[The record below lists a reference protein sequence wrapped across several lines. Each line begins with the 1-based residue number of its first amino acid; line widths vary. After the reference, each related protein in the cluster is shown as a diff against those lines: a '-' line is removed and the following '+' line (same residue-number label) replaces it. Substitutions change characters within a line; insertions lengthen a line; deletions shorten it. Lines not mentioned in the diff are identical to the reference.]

1 MCDDERVSS
10 DQDIPSD
17 GTTPSRIG
25 SFSAGAAIVLLLWA
39 IALAVWSRLDA
50 MFGWLGD
57 PPDSSKVEQHPW
69 NSAGLLS
76 VSAAVIAAL
85 ILLALLR
92 TRRTRRSG
100 QPHRWAT
107 VGVLAVVAL
116 VFFAAFSTG
125 VLGYCREVLSE
136 GPITTALPAAM
147 GAWVLA
153 CAGAV
158 ATVFA
163 GFALPW
169 WTRRVTPML
178 AVGVVVAVVA
188 SSAVTVAAG
197 FAGDDG
203 RFIDATTADQV
214 DVPAYPTALGQHK
227 FTVKLPGARPAFNE
241 RDYEIWPAGP
251 GFVVGYA
258 GAVTA
263 YGADGTERWHYRRT
277 GPAESAMSARVYDE
291 GATVVVADFGAA
303 PSPSRG
309 PNYVLVGL
317 DATTGQRLWTRR
329 DSRLTSAFLGKSGL
343 YDPDPFLIDRTDET
357 WTRFDARTGEP
368 MWSVAN
374 PRGECQEQSAA
385 DTGNRLTSL
394 LWCEYDQD
402 GHRMVDHRILAADPQ
417 NGEKAWEYTYLSQI
431 RLDDESWRGFSVYP
445 FPTGSDGL
453 YLRIDANDPRRASD
467 YYVDPGKELI
477 VPLPVD
483 VDALT
488 TPAPADGFLARH
500 HYNGHRWD
508 VLSVYGN
515 DGKPRC
521 TTTTPVYPSGMLLP
535 NRRQSDVG
543 YVALRDGF
551 VLSDFSRDLSH
562 DPNGPSFLRMFS
574 NTTCQ
579 PVAEAPFDA
588 SLGLV
593 AAPGVLLAL
602 RQDVPD
608 METVVIDGYV

>member
-1 MCDDERVSS
+1 MSS
-10 DQDIPSD
+10 DQNIPSD

-25 SFSAGAAIVLLLWA
+25 SFSAGAAVVWFVSA
-39 IALAVWSRLDA
+39 IALAIWSRLDA
-50 MFGWLGD
+50 KFGVVGD
-57 PPDSSKVEQHPW
+57 PPRPPKVDQHPW
-69 NSAGLLS
+69 NSAAFLS
-76 VSAAVIAAL
+76 VSAAVVAAL
-85 ILLALLR
+85 LLLALLR
-92 TRRTRRSG
+92 TRRARRSG

-116 VFFAAFSTG
+116 VFLAAFSTG
-125 VLGYCREVLSE
+125 ALGYFRDVMRE
-136 GPITTALPAAM
+136 GPITASLPAAV
-147 GAWVLA
+147 GAWALTI
-153 CAGAV
+153 AGAV
-158 ATVFA
+158 AAVFA
-163 GFALPW
+163 AFGLPW
-169 WTRRVTPML
+169 WTRRVAPML
-178 AVGVVVAVVA
+178 GAGVVVAVVL
-188 SSAVTVAAG
+188 STGVTIAVG
-197 FAGDDG
+197 RAGDDR
-203 RFIDATTADQV
+203 RFISATTADQV
-214 DVPAYPTALGQHK
+214 GVPPYPTALGQPR
-227 FTVKLPGARPAFNE
+227 FTVKLPGAIPAYNRPS
-241 RDYEIWPAGP
+241 YEIWPAGA
-251 GFVVGYA
+251 GFIVSFA
-258 GAVTA
+258 DQVTA
-263 YGADGTERWHYRRT
+263 YGADGNERWHYRRT
-277 GPAESAMSARVYDE
+277 GPAESAMSARVYDQ
-291 GATVVVADFGAA
+291 GATMVVADFGAA
-303 PSPSRG
+303 PNRSQRTEF
-309 PNYVLVGL
+309 VLVGL
-317 DATTGQRLWTRR
+317 DAITGQRLWTRH
-329 DSRLTSAFLGKSGL
+329 DARLTSAFLGKSGL

-374 PRGECQEQSAA
+374 PSGECQEQSAA

-402 GHRMVDHRILAADPQ
+402 GHRMVDHRILAVDPQ
-417 NGEKAWEYTYLSQI
+417 SGEKAWEYTYLSQI

-477 VPLPVD
+477 VPLPAD

-488 TPAPADGFLARH
+488 TPAPADGFLVRH
-500 HYNGHRWD
+500 HYNGQRRD
-508 VLSVYGN
+508 ALSVYGN

-579 PVAEAPFDA
+579 PVAEVPFDA

-608 METVVIDGYV
+608 METVVIEGYA